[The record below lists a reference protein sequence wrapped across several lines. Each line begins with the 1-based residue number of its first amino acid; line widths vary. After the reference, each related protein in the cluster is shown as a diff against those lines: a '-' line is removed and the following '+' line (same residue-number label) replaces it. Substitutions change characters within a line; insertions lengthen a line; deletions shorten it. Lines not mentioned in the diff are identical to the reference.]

1 MSRIAIHTPGGGG
14 YGVAIDGVG
23 DERQEDVYVVGQ
35 KRARLQQMMMMT
47 GGSLSEYTMRQE
59 TV

>member
-14 YGVAIDGVG
+14 YGVAIEVEGEAKD
-23 DERQEDVYVVGQ
+23 DDDDDVHVVGQ
-35 KRARLQQMMMMT
+35 KRARLQMMT

-59 TV
+59 SV